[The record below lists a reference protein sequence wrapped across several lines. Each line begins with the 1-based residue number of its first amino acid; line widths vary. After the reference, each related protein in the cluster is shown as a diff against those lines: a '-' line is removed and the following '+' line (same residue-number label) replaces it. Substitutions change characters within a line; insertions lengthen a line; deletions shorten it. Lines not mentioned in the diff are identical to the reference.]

1 MKNFNK
7 NIPSLG
13 FYSPCE
19 KNILE
24 KNHVDLK
31 LKSRPKIIYPK
42 ISDNFYSSNMNYYV

>member
-1 MKNFNK
+1 MKKFNK
-7 NIPSLG
+7 NIPALG

-24 KNHVDLK
+24 KNRVDLK

-42 ISDNFYSSNMNYYV
+42 ISDNF